1 MYIPSYTI
9 PKNDLLI
16 KPNKI
21 YEIIKVLLDY
31 EIEFY
36 SHNEKFVNLLNTVK
50 KNMLDKFK
58 RRYTWQTEVL
68 SEQVCEHLYG
78 EKSKKYGQICGRRID
93 INFDGKNYKCAKH
106 IGIKHKPK
114 ARNIPENIK
123 CKSLKK
129 NGHPCSMYG
138 KIKYGGNCVYH
149 FKEEKTEILQDKVI
163 ILENENNLLN
173 TEENCKNSK
182 ELVRTSI
189 NINSLYN
196 IIEKLNENTDFI
208 EKKEIIKN
216 ISSEDKPLIKD
227 LKSQSTELNSNINNF
242 KIKLK
247 IMREVLNTK
256 YCSNNNYNN
265 IYLILISS
273 FSIEKLD
280 SNDILIL

>member
-1 MYIPSYTI
+1 MYIPSHTI

-36 SHNEKFVNLLNTVK
+36 SHNEKFINLLNTVK
-50 KNMLDKFK
+50 KNILDKFR

-68 SEQVCEHLYG
+68 SEQVCEHLHG

-93 INFDGKNYKCAKH
+93 IKFDGKNYKCAKH
-106 IGIKHKPK
+106 IGIKYKPK
-114 ARNIPENIK
+114 ARNIPDNMK

-149 FKEEKTEILQDKVI
+149 FKEEKPKILQDKVI
-163 ILENENNLLN
+163 ILEKENNLLN
-173 TEENCKNSK
+173 SKENCK
-182 ELVRTSI
+182 
-189 NINSLYN
+189 NSLYN

-208 EKKEIIKN
+208 EKNEIIKN
-216 ISSEDKPLIKD
+216 ISFEDKPLIKD
-227 LKSQSTELNSNINNF
+227 LKSQSAELNSNINNF
-242 KIKLK
+242 KVKLK
-247 IMREVLNTK
+247 IIREVLNTK
-256 YCSNNNYNN
+256 YCTNNNYNN
-265 IYLILISS
+265 IYLV
-273 FSIEKLD
+273 FIENLD
-280 SNDILIL
+280 NYDPKIYMKYTYNKNEPS

>member
-36 SHNEKFVNLLNTVK
+36 SHNEKFINLLNTVK
-50 KNMLDKFK
+50 KNILDKFR

-68 SEQVCEHLYG
+68 SEQVCEHLHG
-78 EKSKKYGQICGRRID
+78 EKSKKCGQICGRRID
-93 INFDGKNYKCAKH
+93 IKFDGKSYKCAKH
-106 IGIKHKPK
+106 IGIKYKPK
-114 ARNIPENIK
+114 ARNIPDNMK

-149 FKEEKTEILQDKVI
+149 FKEEKTEISQDKVI

-173 TEENCKNSK
+173 TKENCKNY
-182 ELVRTSI
+182 
-189 NINSLYN
+189 LYN

-216 ISSEDKPLIKD
+216 ISFEDKPLIKD

-242 KIKLK
+242 KVKLK
-247 IMREVLNTK
+247 IMKEVLNTK
-256 YCSNNNYNN
+256 YCTNNNYNN
-265 IYLILISS
+265 IYLIFISYL
-273 FSIEKLD
+273 SIEKLYEIYVYNKNEP
-280 SNDILIL
+280 S